1 MASAKQLYT
10 LASELGLVDK
20 FQIEDE
26 FHILVYAITK
36 KRHIN
41 ELTEK
46 ESDEVLKNLLKRKK
60 KEQKSVAGMM
70 TTAQQKLAWR
80 LVYRLAELDPNENAA
95 VSERLVGAIKK
106 VLGITPSRRD
116 PFRWVNFND
125 GARLIEYLKRYV
137 KSAENKAKKH

>member
-1 MASAKQLYT
+1 MASTKQLYT

-20 FQIEDE
+20 FQEEDS
-26 FHILVYAITK
+26 FHILVYALTK
-36 KRHIN
+36 KQHIN

-60 KEQKSVAGMM
+60 SEKKTVAGMM
-70 TTAQQKLAWR
+70 TVQQQKLAWR
-80 LVYRLAELDPNENAA
+80 LTYRLAELDPNENVT

-116 PFRWVNFND
+116 PFRWVHFSD
-125 GARLIEYLKRYV
+125 GSKLIEYLKRYV

>member
-1 MASAKQLYT
+1 MATSKQLYT

-20 FQIEDE
+20 FQEEDA

-60 KEQKSVAGMM
+60 NDKKSVAGMM

-95 VSERLVGAIKK
+95 VSERLVGVIKK
-106 VLGITPSRRD
+106 VLGVSASRRD
-116 PFRWVNFND
+116 PFRWVNFSD
-125 GARLIEYLKRYV
+125 GSKLIEYLKRYV

>member
-1 MASAKQLYT
+1 MASTKQLYT

-20 FQIEDE
+20 FQKEDA
-26 FHILVYAITK
+26 FHILVYAVTK
-36 KRHIN
+36 KQHVN

-60 KEQKSVAGMM
+60 SEKKTVAGMM
-70 TTAQQKLAWR
+70 TVQQQKLAWR
-80 LVYRLAELDPNENAA
+80 LIYRLAELDPNENVT

-116 PFRWVNFND
+116 PFRWVNFSD
-125 GARLIEYLKRYV
+125 GSKLIEYLKRYV
-137 KSAENKAKKH
+137 RSAENKAKKH

>member
-1 MASAKQLYT
+1 MASTKQLYT
-10 LASELGLVDK
+10 LASELRLVDK
-20 FQIEDE
+20 FQEEDA

-60 KEQKSVAGMM
+60 NDKKSVAGMM
-70 TTAQQKLAWR
+70 TVSQQKLAWR

-137 KSAENKAKKH
+137 KSAENKAEKH